1 MRTVFACTVTIS
13 LFLGGCTQLDHVAA
27 PIPTQPADAALSRHT
42 WSLDNALTPDGAHDL
57 PWLLVRAN
65 NVTPTLQFGDG
76 RLTVQGLCNS
86 LMASYLVDGSN
97 IDIGPVAGTKKM
109 CADPALMDYEHAFS
123 QRLPGVSLWHIT
135 HMPDEPAGRPRLTL
149 RFTDGAQWV
158 LTGHPR

>member
-1 MRTVFACTVTIS
+1 MRAVFACSFSIS
-13 LFLGGCTQLDHVAA
+13 LFLYGCTPLDHAAA
-27 PIPTQPADAALSRHT
+27 PFPTQPADAALSRHT

-57 PWLLVRAN
+57 PWLLVRTN
-65 NVTPTLQFGDG
+65 NVTPTLQFDDG

-86 LMASYLVDGSN
+86 LMANYLIEGSN
-97 IDIGPVAGTKKM
+97 IEIGAVAGTKKL
-109 CADPALMDYEHAFS
+109 CDPALMEYEHAFS

-158 LTGHPR
+158 LTGHSR